1 MMKKYLIEG
10 RAHNG
15 GGDKGGPRGRLN
27 IVKNYLLWSS
37 TTFDHSSGE
46 ENDEQAKLSV
56 KISFGASRN
65 NSKHL

>member
-1 MMKKYLIEG
+1 MIEG

-37 TTFDHSSGE
+37 TTFDHSGDE
-46 ENDEQAKLSV
+46 ENDEQD
-56 KISFGASRN
+56 SFWRALRENLTWSIEE
-65 NSKHL
+65 

>member
-1 MMKKYLIEG
+1 MIEG

-37 TTFDHSSGE
+37 TTFDHNGDE
-46 ENDEQAKLSV
+46 EDDEQDSSCQALHENLIWS
-56 KISFGASRN
+56 IEE
-65 NSKHL
+65 